1 MGIIRVSGIRVQSNH
16 GCMEEEMLIGQE
28 FVVNIELTTDLSLS
42 MVSDDLNDTVDYVAV
57 HDIVFRETK
66 QRSKLIEHVAHRVGT
81 ALKTELPA
89 IEKVTVEIVKPSP
102 PIGGD
107 VGSVAV
113 EITL

>member
-28 FVVNIELTTDLSLS
+28 FVVNIALTADLSLS
-42 MVSDDLNDTVDYVAV
+42 MATDDLNDTVDYVAV

-66 QRSKLIEHVAHRVGT
+66 QRSKLIEHVAQRIGT
-81 ALKTELPA
+81 ALKNELPA
-89 IEKVTVEIVKPSP
+89 IQTVTVEIVKPAP

-107 VGSVAV
+107 VASVAV